1 MKKLAPF
8 AVLLLSM
15 PAFAQNPPATSAVP
29 QGAAQ
34 AMKESPSY
42 SVNPSG
48 EGEPFLVTCRAPQ
61 TLPGSRLKGPEVC
74 KANQVWAQYRRDG
87 MEPAADGI
95 HDVRG
100 EKWRSI
106 HPPVCHPATMGGGST
121 IAMGYAVFT
130 PICD

>member
-1 MKKLAPF
+1 MKLVLA
-8 AVLLLSM
+8 LLFLSVPAWAGVRATM
-15 PAFAQNPPATSAVP
+15 PAPSGAPAEAVGVAPQVSAMP
-29 QGAAQ
+29 T
-34 AMKESPSY
+34 
-42 SVNPSG
+42 G
-48 EGEPFLVTCRAPQ
+48 EGEPFLVTCRPPQ

-74 KANQVWAQYRRDG
+74 KTNQVWAQYRRDG

-121 IAMGYAVFT
+121 VAMGYAVFT